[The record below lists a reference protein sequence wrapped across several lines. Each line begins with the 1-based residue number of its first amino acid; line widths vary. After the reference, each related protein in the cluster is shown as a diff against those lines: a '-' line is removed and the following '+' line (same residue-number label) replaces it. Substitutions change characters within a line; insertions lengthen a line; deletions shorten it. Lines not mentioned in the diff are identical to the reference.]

1 MTASI
6 MCDVVALLG
15 EAQAAAK
22 KNFWWPFTQ
31 HSTVLQDSVTV
42 IDSRCGESF
51 AVYQPGNKSGTAA
64 QLQMQYDA
72 CASWWTQVTLLL
84 L

>member
-1 MTASI
+1 MIALV
-6 MCDVVALLG
+6 MCDSVTLLG
-15 EAQAAAK
+15 EAQSAAK

-31 HSTVLQDSVTV
+31 HSTVLQDSVTI

-51 AVYQPGNKSGTAA
+51 AVYQPGNKNDTAA

-72 CASWWTQVTLLL
+72 CASWWTQVTLLFF
-84 L
+84 

>member
-1 MTASI
+1 MRALP
-6 MCDVVALLG
+6 MCDAVTLLG
-15 EAQAAAK
+15 ESQAAAK

-31 HSTVLQDSVTV
+31 HLIVPQDSVTV

-51 AVYQPGNKSGTAA
+51 AVYQPGNKRDTAA
-64 QLQMQYDA
+64 HLEMQYDA

-84 L
+84 V